1 MSGSFHRKLSL
12 IVLSSTVEESSKSP
26 MYVLESL
33 HETQSHPV
41 VAYSSSNSIITLRL
55 DSRTHIASVLIEAI
69 QDAFFNLLS
78 NTEAV
83 LELEQSDKL
92 ELKVFNRSKNR
103 EKPVLLFPMCWYES
117 YQRDTFLSV
126 AIRTIADTPGLP
138 IPINMALLRNV
149 ILVLNDQKIKY
160 EIW

>member
-1 MSGSFHRKLSL
+1 MTETSMASG
-12 IVLSSTVEESSKSP
+12 V
-26 MYVLESL
+26 VLESL

-41 VAYSSSNSIITLRL
+41 VSYSSSSYIVTLRL
-55 DSRTHIASVLIEAI
+55 DARTHIASVLIDAI

-92 ELKVFNRSKNR
+92 ELKVFNKSKSR

-117 YQRDTFLSV
+117 YQRDTFLSI
-126 AIRTIADTPGLP
+126 AIRTIADTHGIP

-149 ILVLNDQKIKY
+149 ISVLNDQKIKY
-160 EIW
+160 EVW

>member
-1 MSGSFHRKLSL
+1 MA
-12 IVLSSTVEESSKSP
+12 SS
-26 MYVLESL
+26 YVLESPR
-33 HETQSHPV
+33 ETQSHSV
-41 VAYSSSNSIITLRL
+41 VAYSSSNTIITLRL
-55 DSRTHIASVLIEAI
+55 DSRTHIASILIEAI
-69 QDAFFNLLS
+69 QNAFFNVLS

-83 LELEQSDKL
+83 MELEQSDKL
-92 ELKVFNRSKNR
+92 ELKAFNRSKSR

-117 YQRDTFLSV
+117 YQRDTFLSI

-149 ILVLNDQKIKY
+149 ISVLDDQKIKY